1 MTEALSE
8 GVTPV
13 APADAPL
20 APPARRAPL
29 VPLAVAMM
37 AGIVAGR
44 YVPIDASA
52 WCVWAGLTL
61 AVAAVLML
69 AGRRRVAAVA
79 LILAVAAMGA
89 VHVRM
94 TLYRLPD
101 DHIVTYA
108 GCGKTIASIRG
119 RVAETPAIHAS
130 TVGAA
135 YAREPV
141 TSFDVQTEA
150 ILVGDQWVTARGM
163 AQVTVL
169 ETDKR
174 LARGQRVELAGWIS
188 RVLPP
193 DNPGQRDP
201 GEYARLTD
209 RLVRFRVPVASA
221 VRVLAEGS
229 GSWLRRVRD
238 GASRWARER
247 LVPPDPSRS
256 RLLLEALVLGRR
268 DPSLLGLQE
277 AMAGAGV
284 AHLLSISGMHLGVF
298 LGFVYLLCRICTL
311 GSRQAAGVALVCLAG
326 YLLLAEPRSP
336 LLRSAIMAAALCA
349 GVIVHRPGSSLNAL
363 ALAAGALLAVKPTDL
378 FMPGFQLSF
387 ATVTGLILLYKPMR
401 GLLFGR
407 FLRIRGL
414 RVYRDEQRV
423 RRWLAHGV
431 ADMAIGAVTISVLAW
446 LISTPLAV
454 LHFGR
459 VSPYGAPLTLAIAP
473 LVTAA
478 LVCGY
483 LSLAMA
489 WAPNLA
495 DALASAGGSLAE
507 AMARLVEA
515 VAHLP
520 GPGFDLRPVGPIWVL
535 AAYAAIVLVIIH
547 RRLWLGRVWA
557 AAGVACMLAVTV
569 VTQLPAAA
577 PDVAELHVLAVGAGN
592 CIVLRAPGGRTMVI
606 DAGSLGRDDCGSE
619 ILLPFIRHERLPI
632 PSAAAIS
639 HANSDHYNA
648 IPALI
653 ESGGAREVYLNDY
666 FGRPGDQTSGP
677 DDPAGG
683 PGVLDIM
690 ARLTRSGASVR
701 RLTTGDTID
710 LDERTKVEVAWPP
723 PGRGDM
729 ETNDRSLVLRVRC
742 DGRSVLLPGDIS
754 DEAQAALTA
763 QPEKIRA
770 DVLVL
775 PHHGH
780 WRETLPAFVAAVDP
794 EVVVVS
800 SPVAPAGTLKGGQAA
815 KEFYESLPGRYRYHV
830 TALDGYIRVSFGR
843 GKIAEKTMR

>member
-1 MTEALSE
+1 MAEGLSE

-13 APADAPL
+13 APADATL
-20 APPARRAPL
+20 APRARRAPL

-37 AGIVAGR
+37 VGIVAGR
-44 YVPIDASA
+44 YLPIDTTA
-52 WCVWAGLTL
+52 WRAWAAL
-61 AVAAVLML
+61 ALAAGVALML
-69 AGRRRVAAVA
+69 ARKRRMAAVA
-79 LILAVAAMGA
+79 FISAVMALGA
-89 VHVRM
+89 VHVRHA
-94 TLYRLPD
+94 LFRLPD

-108 GCGKTIASIRG
+108 GRGKTIASIRG
-119 RVAETPAIHAS
+119 RVADTPAIHAS
-130 TVGAA
+130 TAGGG

-141 TSFDVQTEA
+141 TSFDVQAEA
-150 ILVGDQWVTARGM
+150 ILVGDRWQPACGM

-169 ETDKR
+169 EVDKR
-174 LARGQRVELAGWIS
+174 LARGQRVELAGLIS

-201 GEYARLTD
+201 AEYARFTD

-221 VRVLAEGS
+221 VRVLAESS
-229 GSWLRRVRD
+229 GSWLRRARD

-247 LVPPDPSRS
+247 LVPPEPPRS

-284 AHLLSISGMHLGVF
+284 AHLLSISGMHLGIF
-298 LGFVYLLCRICTL
+298 LGFVYLLCRVCAL

-336 LLRSAIMAAALCA
+336 LLRSAIMAGALCA
-349 GVIVHRPGSSLNAL
+349 GVIANRPGSSLNAL
-363 ALAAGALLAVKPTDL
+363 ALAAGALLAVQPTDL
-378 FMPGFQLSF
+378 FRPGFQLSF

-423 RRWLAHGV
+423 RRWLAHSV
-431 ADMAIGAVTISVLAW
+431 ADMAIGAVTISILAW

-454 LHFGR
+454 WHFGR
-459 VSPYGAPLTLAIAP
+459 ISPYGAPLTLAIAP

-478 LVCGY
+478 LVCGF

-495 DALASAGGSLAE
+495 DAIASAGGSLAE
-507 AMARLVEA
+507 VMARLVEA
-515 VAHLP
+515 IAHLP

-535 AAYAAIVLVIIH
+535 AAFAAIVLVIIH

-557 AAGVACMLAVTV
+557 AVGVACMLAITV
-569 VTQLPAAA
+569 ITQLAAAA

-592 CIVLRAPGGRTMVI
+592 CIILRAPGGRTMVI
-606 DAGSLGRDDCGSE
+606 DAGSLGRDDCGRE
-619 ILLPFIRHERLPI
+619 ILLPFIRHERFGM

-648 IPALI
+648 IPALV
-653 ESGGAREVYLNDY
+653 ESGGAGEVYLNDY
-666 FGRPGDQTSGP
+666 FGLPGDQGCGP
-677 DDPAGG
+677 SDPASG

-690 ARLTRSGASVR
+690 ARLAGSGARVR
-701 RLTTGDTID
+701 RLTAGDTIG

-729 ETNDRSLVLRVRC
+729 EANDRSLVLRVRC

-794 EVVVVS
+794 EVVIAS
-800 SPVAPAGTLKGGQAA
+800 SRVAPAGTLKGGQASL
-815 KEFYESLPGRYRYHV
+815 EFYESLPRRYRYYV
-830 TALDGYIRVSFGR
+830 TALDGYIRVNFGR
-843 GKIAEKTMR
+843 GEITEKTMR